1 MQLKLASAEKN
12 KKTKLVTAVT
22 TKSILHSCLV
32 QYYLTINQSNVK
44 IKCFLMWLET
54 LENALKPFTSIS
66 HRENFEPKKSKCPN
80 WTATLDLDGGLK
92 NCPCYLLHA
101 IHPSLQKTGERI

>member
-44 IKCFLMWLET
+44 IKMFLDVVRNPGKCT
-54 LENALKPFTSIS
+54 KAL
-66 HRENFEPKKSKCPN
+66 
-80 WTATLDLDGGLK
+80 
-92 NCPCYLLHA
+92 Y
-101 IHPSLQKTGERI
+101 